1 MNFRRVI
8 QSAVFELF
16 DAFRS
21 RRAHVLVILYVV
33 ISALAMGGTITVLAK
48 VEDQLA
54 ETLMIEKVEGK
65 SGVVSATLWKSK
77 PFQKIVRHTVED
89 TLVYDDICGRHPAEL
104 IHAWLVFLLVPMLT
118 VLFSSNRVAGDV
130 RSGSVRYMLTR
141 VTRLEWSL
149 GKYLGNALMIL
160 SGLLV
165 GAVVAWAVAAWKLSG
180 VDVAA
185 LLPAMV
191 LWSFKAWF
199 LALAWL
205 GLALGISHFFQTPGK
220 ADGFAMLALFV
231 FAVTP
236 SLLRVLDDSDG
247 FAGSLVILR
256 QLFPSAVE
264 DGLWRASFLPVAA
277 SAAWLV
283 SLGLLYLSAGY
294 AYFARRDAR

>member
-1 MNFRRVI
+1 MDLAIGGDITQAITAGTLLIRAI
-8 QSAVFELF
+8 GDSIAPVFLGEEIDVERIRAQTQGIDSRLLNITVEP
-16 DAFRS
+16 AR
-21 RRAHVLVILYVV
+21 RRAQLPGGPLVLKNWSSHPQQDDHHRHGCQQLQQGETKID
-33 ISALAMGGTITVLAK
+33 ISHYASQADGPH
-48 VEDQLA
+48 QL
-54 ETLMIEKVEGK
+54 
-65 SGVVSATLWKSK
+65 
-77 PFQKIVRHTVED
+77 
-89 TLVYDDICGRHPAEL
+89 
-104 IHAWLVFLLVPMLT
+104 
-118 VLFSSNRVAGDV
+118 
-130 RSGSVRYMLTR
+130 
-141 VTRLEWSL
+141 
-149 GKYLGNALMIL
+149 
-160 SGLLV
+160 
-165 GAVVAWAVAAWKLSG
+165 G

-264 DGLWRASFLPVAA
+264 DGLWRASFLPVAT